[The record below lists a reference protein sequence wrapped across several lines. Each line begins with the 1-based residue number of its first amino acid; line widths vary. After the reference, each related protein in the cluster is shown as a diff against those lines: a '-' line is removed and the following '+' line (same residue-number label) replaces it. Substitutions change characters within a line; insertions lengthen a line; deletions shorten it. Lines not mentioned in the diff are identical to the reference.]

1 MHIIQE
7 AAACD
12 LPALEQLYRKSVTG
26 TPWLPQTVCVGKSFA
41 DVSPGEVVYLAKAL
55 SGELCGF
62 VSVYAAESFIHHL
75 YVAPEF
81 QRRGLASAL
90 LASLHGSLPLPWR
103 LKCTQAN
110 TNALAFY
117 VAKGWHEV
125 SAGDGEDGAYFVLE
139 FHQEPNPSTER
150 RPQAGCA
157 GLRAPLSSHIKSQ
170 N

>member
-7 AAACD
+7 AATCD
-12 LPALEQLYRKSVTG
+12 LPALEQLYRESVTG
-26 TPWLPQTVCVGKSFA
+26 APWLPQTVCVGKSFA
-41 DVSPGEVVYLAKAL
+41 DVSPGEVVYLVKAL

-62 VSVYAAESFIHHL
+62 VSVYAPESFIHHL

-90 LASLHGSLPLPWR
+90 LASLHESLPLPWR

-117 VAKGWHEV
+117 VAKGWQKV
-125 SAGDGEDGAYFVLE
+125 SAGDGEDGEFFVLE
-139 FHQEPNPSTER
+139 FHQEPNCSIERTPSSRLR
-150 RPQAGCA
+150 RLAVAAQFK
-157 GLRAPLSSHIKSQ
+157 R
-170 N
+170 